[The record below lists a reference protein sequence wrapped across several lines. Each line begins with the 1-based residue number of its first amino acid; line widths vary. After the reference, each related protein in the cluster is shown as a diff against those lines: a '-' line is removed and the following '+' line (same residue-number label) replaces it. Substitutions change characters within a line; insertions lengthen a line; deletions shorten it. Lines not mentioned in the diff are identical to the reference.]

1 MTAFSEILGQE
12 KARDFL
18 KHAILRD
25 KIPHAYLFTGIPGIG
40 KTCAARA
47 LAMTVN
53 CLEPIDGEGCGHCL
67 SCRRFKDGNFPD
79 FFCIKPDGKNIKI
92 DQIRELNRKLG
103 FAPVLGKYRVYV
115 ISRAQTMTIEA
126 ANAFLKILEEPP
138 PQNIL
143 ILNTTELLELLPT
156 IVSRCQR
163 VSFQPLPVKG
173 ITDWLIKKK
182 GVDVEKAG
190 ILARLSNGSLG
201 WALDMYESDFLQRRK
216 EWLSQLISLSALP
229 KTGAVEM
236 AFKYADEHKKKG
248 PDDSGQWQAN
258 AMDILTVWQSWYR
271 DLLLLK
277 AGAGDHLIINF
288 DFISKLKK
296 MTEGIKNKGLINS
309 ILLIDQSQQ
318 ELHRM
323 RNVPL
328 LMENTVLQLQKL
340 NHG

>member
-12 KARDFL
+12 RAKGFL
-18 KHAILRD
+18 KKAILRD

-40 KTCAARA
+40 KTSTARA
-47 LAMTVN
+47 LAMTLN
-53 CLEPIDGEGCGHCL
+53 CLESVDGEGCGHCL
-67 SCRRFKDGNFPD
+67 SCRQFKDGNFPD
-79 FFCIKPDGKNIKI
+79 FLCLKPEGKNIKI
-92 DQIRELNRKLG
+92 DQIRELNKKLG

-115 ISRAQTMTIEA
+115 ICRAQTMTIEA

-143 ILNTTELLELLPT
+143 ILNTTELLNLLPT

-163 VSFQPLPVKG
+163 VSFQPLPVRS
-173 ITDWLIKKK
+173 ITDWLVKNKA
-182 GVDVEKAG
+182 VNEEKAG
-190 ILARLSNGSLG
+190 LLARLSGGSLG
-201 WALDMYESDFLQRRK
+201 WALDMYESDFLQRRQ
-216 EWLSQLISLSALP
+216 EWLLRLISLSALP
-229 KTGAVEM
+229 KTEAIEM
-236 AFKYADEHKKKG
+236 AVKCADEHKKKG
-248 PDDSGQWQAN
+248 PDDSGQWQAS

-296 MTEGIKNKGLINS
+296 MTEGVKNKGLINS

-323 RNVPL
+323 RNVTL
-328 LMENTVLQLQKL
+328 LMEYTVLHLKRL
-340 NHG
+340 YHG